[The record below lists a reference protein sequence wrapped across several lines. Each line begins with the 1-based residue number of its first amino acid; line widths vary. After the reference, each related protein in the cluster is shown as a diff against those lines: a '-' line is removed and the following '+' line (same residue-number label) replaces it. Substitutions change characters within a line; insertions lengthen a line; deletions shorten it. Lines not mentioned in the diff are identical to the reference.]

1 MKKLLLLIV
10 LLPLFSYTQ
19 NYKFDG
25 QIKGL
30 TEGKIGISAFY
41 GNEDKAFDSIPVS
54 ANGKFEYS
62 FPVDLENGM
71 YRLRFN
77 QNQFIDIIYNY
88 ENIDF
93 HTVLEFMIDSLV
105 FTQSKENQLY
115 FEYLNQRNLTEY
127 KNEMLDPLIAY
138 YPKDDP
144 FYEDIYDKVKD
155 MRAGF
160 EDFVDELIKDNKETF
175 VSRIIKADFTPYP
188 PISLTEMARIN
199 YMRAHF
205 FDNIDFSDTSLLRT
219 NVISGKMLQY
229 LSLYQ
234 NNRMPKEQLELEFI
248 KAVTVIMNATKKN
261 PIIYEYVMDYL
272 IGGFESYGFEKVIT
286 YIADNINLDE
296 TCVNT
301 ERQAEL
307 EKKVESLKKFA
318 VGKKAPDFTTTDING
333 NEITLSKLGSEY
345 TLLVFW
351 ATWCPHCTTIVP
363 ELAKLYLP
371 GNKDKLEIIAVSLD
385 DNKEDLDAF
394 IRENKLD
401 WINIGDLKKWK
412 GEVVQ
417 AYDIFATP
425 TMYLLYQDQTI
436 LAKPITL
443 SEVKNA
449 LFERNIL
456 K

>member
-1 MKKLLLLIV
+1 MKKILILLF
-10 LLPLFSYTQ
+10 LLPLITFSQ
-19 NYKFDG
+19 NYKLNG

-30 TEGKIGISAFY
+30 PEGKIKISAFY
-41 GNEDKAFDSIPVS
+41 GNEEKPFDSISVNT
-54 ANGKFEYS
+54 NGSFEFT
-62 FPVDLENGM
+62 FPYDLENGM
-71 YRLRFN
+71 YRLRFG
-77 QNQFIDIIYNY
+77 QNQFMDVIYNY
-88 ENIDF
+88 ENIAF
-93 HTVLEFMIDSLV
+93 HTDLEMLIDSLE
-105 FTQSKENQLY
+105 FTQSRENQLY
-115 FEYLNQRNLTEY
+115 FEYLNRRNLTEY

-144 FYEDIYDKVKD
+144 FYQEIYNKVEN
-155 MRAGF
+155 MRSDF
-160 EDFVDELIKDNKETF
+160 EDYVDKLIRENHDTF
-175 VSRIIKADFTPYP
+175 AARIIKADFTPYP

-199 YMRAHF
+199 YMRQHF
-205 FDNIDFSDTSLLRT
+205 FDHIDFSDTSLLRT

-234 NNRMPKEQLELEFI
+234 NNRMQKEQLELEFI
-248 KAVTVIMNATKKN
+248 KAVTVIMNATKEN
-261 PIIYEYVMDYL
+261 PLIYEYVMDYL

-301 ERQAEL
+301 ERKAEL

-318 VGKKAPDFTTTDING
+318 VGKKAPDFTAIDING
-333 NEITLSKLGSEY
+333 NEITLSELGSEY

-371 GNKDKLEIIAVSLD
+371 NNNDKLEIVAVSLD
-385 DNKEDLDAF
+385 DNKEDLDNF
-394 IRENKLD
+394 IAENNLD
-401 WINIGDLKKWK
+401 WINIGDMKKWK

-425 TMYLLYQDQTI
+425 TMYLLFQDQTI
-436 LAKPITL
+436 LAKPMTL